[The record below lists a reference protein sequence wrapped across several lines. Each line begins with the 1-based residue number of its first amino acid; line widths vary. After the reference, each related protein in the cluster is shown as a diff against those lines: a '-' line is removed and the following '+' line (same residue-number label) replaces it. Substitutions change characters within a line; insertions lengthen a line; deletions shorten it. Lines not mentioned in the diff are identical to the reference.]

1 MIANGTKLGP
11 YEISGPLGAGGM
23 GEVYRARDTRLDRSV
38 AIKVLPAHVS
48 ADADLKQRFER
59 EARTI
64 SALQHPHIC
73 TLHDIGH
80 QEGVDFLVMEYL
92 EGETLADRLKRG
104 PLAVDQTIKIAVEVC
119 DALEKA
125 HRQGIIH
132 RDLKPGNIM
141 LTKSGAK
148 LMDFGL
154 AKSVAIAGAGSVES
168 HLTPSTPTMNMT
180 ALASAAGPL
189 TQRGMI
195 VGTFQYM
202 APETL
207 QGQPADARSDI
218 FSLGCVLYEMV
229 TGKRAFEGKSQLSV
243 LAAILDK
250 EPEPIRSAQPLTP
263 PELERV
269 VETCL
274 AKDPD
279 SRWQSAGDVGRQLR
293 WISGAPAKTLP
304 IAPAESKTFRIAAI
318 ALGAALLLVLAGF
331 AYTYLNRPVARSI
344 RASIPPPENA
354 TFDFV
359 GDFAGPPV
367 LSPDG
372 THVAFAA
379 RREKEASALWV
390 RNLESGAVDKLGG
403 TDGGY
408 SPFWS
413 ADSRSV
419 AFFSND
425 GKLKKISASGGPTTS
440 LADAPNARG
449 GTWNQDNVILFSPDY
464 RGALFKVS
472 GNGGTATQV
481 TTIDL
486 AKHTTHRWPS
496 FLPDGKHFLYF
507 ATHHSGGVREQ
518 NGIYLG
524 SLDAKDSKL
533 VLATDSPGLYA
544 AGNLIFHNQSVLMA
558 QKFDPATGALS
569 GDPTTI
575 ADDVQ
580 YDTGTWRTSFSVS
593 DNGVLVYE
601 PDPIKG
607 SIVSIGLKWM
617 DRTGRILGQA
627 SEPDSY
633 KAAVLSPDG
642 KKLAVSVGDPI
653 ADIWVLDLE
662 RNLRTRVT
670 FDPSTHLT
678 ASWSPDGHRLAYS
691 TQTGTFGASIHVKDA
706 NGAGQDQLLIAPPTP
721 TGGVISP
728 QWSPDERYLVYHQQD
743 GPVGAT
749 VQAIDLK
756 GDSKPLT
763 VVKPEA
769 PQASI
774 VHHKLS
780 PDGKWLVYSSTDSG
794 REEIYVTKFPTGNGR
809 WQISRNG
816 GTCPIWRG
824 DGKEIYYYGSDSTLV
839 AVEVNVVNDNLE
851 VGAAHSLFPARRIFP
866 IGNPFDVTADGK
878 KFLLMMPPPGSQ
890 SPMTL
895 VVNWTSA
902 LDKK

>member
-48 ADADLKQRFER
+48 ADADLRQRFER

-80 QEGVDFLVMEYL
+80 QDGIDFLVMEYL
-92 EGETLADRLKRG
+92 DGETLADRLKRG
-104 PLAVDQTIKIAVEVC
+104 PLPVDQTVKIAVEVC

-125 HRQGIIH
+125 HRQGIVH

-141 LTKSGAK
+141 LTKGGAK

-154 AKSVAIAGAGSVES
+154 AKSVTIAGSGSAET

-229 TGKRAFEGKSQLSV
+229 TGNRAFEGKSQLSV

-250 EPEPIRSAQPLTP
+250 EPIPIRSAQPLTP

-279 SRWQSAGDVGRQLR
+279 ARWQSAGDVGRQLR
-293 WISGAPAKTLP
+293 WITGASASVT
-304 IAPAESKTFRIAAI
+304 APVVVEGRTFRTIAA
-318 ALGAALLLVLAGF
+318 ALGIALLLALLGLG
-331 AYTYLNRPVARSI
+331 YSYLSRPAVRSI
-344 RASIPPPENA
+344 RASIPPPENS

-379 RREKEASALWV
+379 RREKESSALWV
-390 RNLESGAVDKLGG
+390 RNLETGAVDKLGG

-413 ADSRSV
+413 ADSRWLG
-419 AFFSND
+419 FFSND
-425 GKLKKISASGGPTTS
+425 GKLKRISASGGPATS

-449 GTWNQDNVILFSPDY
+449 GAWNQDNVILYAPDY
-464 RGALFKVS
+464 RSGLFKIS
-472 GNGGTATQV
+472 ANGGNPAQV
-481 TTIDL
+481 TTVDL
-486 AKHTTHRWPS
+486 SKHTTHRWPG

-507 ATHHSGGVREQ
+507 ATHHSGGQREL
-518 NGIYLG
+518 NGIYMG
-524 SLDAKDSKL
+524 SLDSKDVKL
-533 VLATDSPGLYA
+533 VLVSDSPGQYG
-544 AGNLIFHNQSVLMA
+544 AGNLIFRNQSVLMA
-558 QKFDPATGALS
+558 QKFNASTGALS
-569 GDPTTI
+569 GDPITI

-601 PDPIKG
+601 PDPSKG
-607 SIVSIGLKWM
+607 SIVTIGLQWM
-617 DRTGRILGQA
+617 DRTGKILGLA

-642 KKLAVSVGDPI
+642 KKLAVSMGDPI
-653 ADIWVLDLE
+653 ADIWVLDLQ

-678 ASWSPDGHRLAYS
+678 AAWSPDGQRLAYS
-691 TQTGTFGASIHVKDA
+691 AQTGTFGASIHVKAA
-706 NGAGQDQLLIAPPTP
+706 NGSGQDQLLVAPPTS

-749 VQAIDLK
+749 VEAIDLK
-756 GDSKPLT
+756 GDRKPFT

-780 PDGKWLVYSSTDSG
+780 PDGKWLAYSSTDSG
-794 REEIYVTKFPTGNGR
+794 REEIYVTKFPSGSGR
-809 WQISRNG
+809 WQVSRSG

-824 DGKEIYYYGSDSTLV
+824 DGKEIYYYGSDDTLV
-839 AVEVNVVNDNLE
+839 AVEVNGSTDNLE
-851 VGAAHSLFPARRIFP
+851 VGEAHSLFPARRIFP

-895 VVNWTSA
+895 VMNWTSA
-902 LDKK
+902 LEKK

>member
-1 MIANGTKLGP
+1 
-11 YEISGPLGAGGM
+11 M

-38 AIKVLPAHVS
+38 AIKVLPMHVS
-48 ADADLKQRFER
+48 ADADLRQRFER

-64 SALQHPHIC
+64 SSLQHPHIC

-80 QEGVDFLVMEYL
+80 QDGIDFLVMEYL

-104 PLAVDQTIKIAVEVC
+104 PVPIEQAVKIAVEVC
-119 DALEKA
+119 SALEKA
-125 HRQGIIH
+125 HRQGIVH

-141 LTKSGAK
+141 LMKGGAK

-154 AKSVAIAGAGSVES
+154 AKSVAIAGTGSAES
-168 HLTPSTPTMNMT
+168 HLTPSTPTMNMS

-218 FSLGCVLYEMV
+218 FSLGCVLYEMI

-250 EPEPIRSAQPLTP
+250 EPEPIRSAQPMTP

-269 VETCL
+269 IATCL
-274 AKDPD
+274 EKDPD
-279 SRWQSAGDVGRQLR
+279 ARWQSAGDVGKQLR
-293 WISGAPAKTLP
+293 WIAGTPVKKAETPAPNRTMLRAV
-304 IAPAESKTFRIAAI
+304 AIAACVLLVI
-318 ALGAALLLVLAGF
+318 ALAGLG
-331 AYTYLNRPVARSI
+331 YIYLRRSSAPSL

-354 TFDFV
+354 NFDFV
-359 GDFAGPPV
+359 GDFAGPPM

-372 THVAFAA
+372 TRVLFSA
-379 RREKEASALWV
+379 RREKEPVALWV
-390 RNLESGAVDKLGG
+390 RSLETGAVDKLAG
-403 TDGGY
+403 TDEAY

-413 ADSRSV
+413 ADSRWV
-419 AFFSND
+419 GFFSHD
-425 GKLKKISASGGPTTS
+425 GKLKKISAGGGPTTS

-449 GTWNQDNVILFSPDY
+449 GAWNQDNVILYSPDY
-464 RGALFKVS
+464 RGALWKI
-472 GNGGTATQV
+472 GANGGAATQV
-481 TTIDL
+481 TFIDQ

-507 ATHHSGGVREQ
+507 ATHHSGGAREQ

-524 SLDAKDSKL
+524 SLDSKDVKL
-533 VLATDSPGLYA
+533 VMASDSPGLYA
-544 AGNLIFHNQSVLMA
+544 AGHLLFHNQSMLMA
-558 QKFDPATGALS
+558 QKFDPVSGALS
-569 GDPTTI
+569 GEPITI

-580 YDTGTWRTSFSVS
+580 YDTGTWRTSFTAS

-601 PDPIKG
+601 PDPNKG
-607 SIVSIGLKWM
+607 SNVTIGLNWM
-617 DRTGRILGQA
+617 DRTGKVLGQA

-642 KKLAVSVGDPI
+642 KKLAVAVGDPT
-653 ADIWVLDLE
+653 ADIWVLDLQ
-662 RNLRTRVT
+662 RNVRTRVT
-670 FDPSTHLT
+670 FDPATHLT
-678 ASWSPDGHRLAYS
+678 ASWSPDGKRLAFS
-691 TQTGTFGASIHVKDA
+691 TQVGTFGASIHVKDA
-706 NGAGQDQLLIAPPTP
+706 NGGGEDQLLIAPPTQ
-721 TGGVISP
+721 TGGVIFP
-728 QWSPDERYLVYHQQD
+728 QWSPDERYMVYHQQD
-743 GPVGAT
+743 GPIGAT

-756 GDSKPLT
+756 GDRKPFT

-774 VHHKLS
+774 LHERLS
-780 PDGKWLVYSSTDSG
+780 PDGKWLVFSSTDSG
-794 REEIYVTKFPTGNGR
+794 REEIYVTRFPSGNGR
-809 WQISRNG
+809 WQISRSG

-824 DGKEIYYYGSDSTLV
+824 DGKEIYYYGSDGTLV
-839 AVEVNVVNDNLE
+839 AAAVDAAGDQLE
-851 VGAAHSLFPARRIFP
+851 IGETHSLFPARRIFP
-866 IGNPFDVTADGK
+866 LGNPFDVSADGK
-878 KFLLMMPPPGSQ
+878 KFLLMMPPAGSQ
-890 SPMTL
+890 APLTL

-902 LDKK
+902 LEKK